1 LKIIEKICQCSTDGS
16 HEGIDLNNMYWGDQ
30 IDTKLL
36 SMPKLSPDIDDFF
49 NTPEQVKIENQ
60 IIYQCFLFKSKLVF
74 GRDPYLYNVFV
85 QVVIIAKKPVV
96 MRQDRFNNP
105 ALVAHV
111 SDHTQHIII
120 SWSHQSRS
128 ENDGQI
134 PDFHFIGVTVCN
146 NLTKAG
152 ILWKKVLSILSG
164 FL

>member
-1 LKIIEKICQCSTDGS
+1 MGSPQNSNVPEGLSVKLKKI
-16 HEGIDLNNMYWGDQ
+16 
-30 IDTKLL
+30 
-36 SMPKLSPDIDDFF
+36 
-49 NTPEQVKIENQ
+49 KIK
-60 IIYQCFLFKSKLVF
+60 IYQCFFFKSKLFF

-85 QVVIIAKKPVV
+85 QVVFIAKKPVI

-111 SDHTQHIII
+111 SDHAHHIII
-120 SWSHQSRS
+120 SWSHQGRS

-152 ILWKKVLSILSG
+152 ILWKQILPILSG
-164 FL
+164 FLSREKLRPKKS